1 MSKNPFLNA
10 LAASLYITFIASVL
24 YYGPKI
30 TPHVDAVIVPIVI
43 LSLFVLSAAI
53 MGYLFLYEPAQL
65 FLEGEK
71 KKATQLFLQT
81 VGVFALITLLILVT
95 LLYFGRI

>member
-10 LAASLYITFIASVL
+10 VAAAIYIGIVASVMF
-24 YYGPKI
+24 YGPKKVG
-30 TPHVDAVIVPIVI
+30 PVDGVILPIAL

-65 FLEGEK
+65 YFEGNK
-71 KKATQLFLQT
+71 KESVNLFLKT
-81 VGVFALITLLILVT
+81 VAVFACITVLFLLTLFFLV
-95 LLYFGRI
+95 